1 MRLFAF
7 CIFFLSASTLSAQTE
22 SVKKINVTVAAMYS
36 SNASYYGQTT
46 AEKLPYV
53 LANATVRFPVG
64 LYLSAGTY
72 KLLNIGSG
80 LSETDLGIG
89 FEHDFSERLSVGL
102 GYTKSFFPSNS
113 PLLQAAND
121 NNLDLSVGWKWP
133 WFTTKLETNYAFGSE
148 NDVFLGI
155 ENSRSIELGQLFSEK
170 DALSIEPAI
179 EIVAGT
185 QHFFNTYQQQKIKN
199 NNGNGKGNNNGNG
212 NGNVVTITEPAT
224 SFNLLSYNFK
234 LPLYYSRASYMAE
247 LSYQFSVLGAEA
259 ITEAKRSQSF
269 IGLGFYYQF

>member
-7 CIFFLSASTLSAQTE
+7 CFFFLSALTLSAQTDPI
-22 SVKKINVTVAAMYS
+22 KKINITAAAIYS

-46 AEKLPYV
+46 ADKLPYV
-53 LANATVRFPVG
+53 LANATIRFPVG
-64 LYLSAGTY
+64 LYLSAGSY
-72 KLLNIGSG
+72 KLLETGNG
-80 LSETDLGIG
+80 LSETGLGIG
-89 FEHDFSERLSVGL
+89 FEHDFSERLSGSI
-102 GYTKSFFPSNS
+102 GYTKSFFPVNS

-121 NNLDLSVGWKWP
+121 NNLDFSVSWEWP
-133 WFTTKLETNYAFGSE
+133 WFKSKLQTNYAFGSQ
-148 NDVFLGI
+148 NDIFLGF
-155 ENSRSIELGQLFSEK
+155 ENSRSIELGQLFNEK

-185 QHFFNTYQQQKIKN
+185 QHFFNTYQQQKARK
-199 NNGNGKGNNNGNG
+199 NNGNGKGNNNNDGNI
-212 NGNVVTITEPAT
+212 VVITEPAT

-247 LSYQFSVLGAEA
+247 LSYQFSALGTEA

-269 IGLGFYYQF
+269 VGLGFYYQF

>member
-7 CIFFLSASTLSAQTE
+7 CIFFLSALTLSAQTD
-22 SVKKINVTVAAMYS
+22 SIKKINVTVAAMYS

-64 LYLSAGTY
+64 LYLSAGSY

-89 FEHDFSERLSVGL
+89 FEHDFSERLSADI
-102 GYTKSFFPSNS
+102 GYTKSFFPANS

-121 NNLDLSVGWKWP
+121 NNLDLSVSWQWP
-133 WFTTKLETNYAFGSE
+133 WFKSKLEMNYAFGSE
-148 NDVFLGI
+148 NDVFLGF
-155 ENSRSIELGQLFSEK
+155 ENSRSIELGRLFNEK
-170 DALSIEPAI
+170 DALSIEPTI

-185 QHFFNTYQQQKIKN
+185 QHFFNTYQQQKVKN
-199 NNGNGKGNNNGNG
+199 NNGNGKGNSNG
-212 NGNVVTITEPAT
+212 NGNVVTITEAAT

-234 LPLYYSRASYMAE
+234 LPLYYSRANYMAE
-247 LSYQFSVLGAEA
+247 LSYQFSVLGAGT

-269 IGLGFYYQF
+269 VGLGFYYQF